1 MSGVVASCRIPPA
14 RSGLRRVAG
23 PTQAVGDD
31 DLVTT
36 APLLER
42 VGDWS
47 AFLSLPAD
55 EDEVDILRRHQRTGR
70 PLGDD
75 AFVER
80 LETSLGRNLHPANP
94 APSPAKR
101 QGSREISNMSL
112 EPVTWWKRQ
121 SSGECRLTH
130 RDRIGEIR

>member
-1 MSGVVASCRIPPA
+1 LTIRMAPWRDRIFPPA

-31 DLVTT
+31 DLVTA

-42 VGDWS
+42 VGDWR

-55 EDEVDILRRHQRTGR
+55 EDEADIHRRHQRTGR

-80 LETSLGRNLHPANP
+80 LEAGLGRNLRPHKPGPKPRKGPAE
-94 APSPAKR
+94 S
-101 QGSREISNMSL
+101 
-112 EPVTWWKRQ
+112 
-121 SSGECRLTH
+121 
-130 RDRIGEIR
+130 RDR